1 MKKSCNVKNTS
12 CETFV
17 RKLIERYIC
26 QFNIRNKNCNEDL
39 LDLDKAYISQFM
51 NNKRNI
57 PKKIC
62 NILLRDDFDKKT
74 KDIFTSFVK
83 DELDQNLLVDSINEL
98 KTEISQAE
106 NLNENQK
113 KAISNLEDN
122 IEILSTSF
130 TLALK
135 VDNKIER
142 KNFTEIIWKNG
153 ANSIDLVFGDIFK
166 FGFDNRKREK
176 NIIVIPVNTSFATHI
191 TAKVEKEKFP
201 LVSEKTIHGMWLSR
215 MYKCNYKEEK
225 INNLIKSYLER
236 YNASLIDNYNNYPIG
251 TISEIYH
258 KNMIFYLLAISKFD
272 ENNNAKSYKHD
283 IRNSLKNL
291 LKHYDKFGQGY
302 HLYLPLIG
310 TGLSRANLSNKDS
323 FKLICSEMIKNKK
336 KIHGNITIVAL
347 PDVKDELM
355 EILSKEKL

>member
-1 MKKSCNVKNTS
+1 MKKSCKVKNTS

-39 LDLDKAYISQFM
+39 LDLDRAYISQFM
-51 NNKRNI
+51 NNTRNI

-130 TLALK
+130 TFALK

-166 FGFDNRKREK
+166 FGFDNRKLLFLKKQFMECGFQECT
-176 NIIVIPVNTSFATHI
+176 NVII
-191 TAKVEKEKFP
+191 K
-201 LVSEKTIHGMWLSR
+201 R
-215 MYKCNYKEEK
+215 
-225 INNLIKSYLER
+225 
-236 YNASLIDNYNNYPIG
+236 
-251 TISEIYH
+251 
-258 KNMIFYLLAISKFD
+258 
-272 ENNNAKSYKHD
+272 
-283 IRNSLKNL
+283 
-291 LKHYDKFGQGY
+291 
-302 HLYLPLIG
+302 
-310 TGLSRANLSNKDS
+310 
-323 FKLICSEMIKNKK
+323 KK
-336 KIHGNITIVAL
+336 
-347 PDVKDELM
+347 
-355 EILSKEKL
+355 